1 MSAGQH
7 GDPGGP
13 ASDQD
18 RSGPTALRLLVGTQ
32 LRRLREASGLTREA
46 AAEVIRGSGAKM
58 SRLETGRVGFKRRDV
73 ADLLTMYGVTDGPV
87 REAMLSLAERANEP
101 GWWHRYND
109 IMPDWL
115 VTYVGLEQA
124 AAIIRC
130 YETQFVPG
138 LLQTEAYAQTVIDLG
153 QAADAD
159 EVKQRVALRMHRQQL
174 LDAPQPPDYW
184 AVVDEAVLR
193 RNLGGRQVMRD
204 QLDYVLEASERPNI
218 TVQVVPFDRS
228 DAAAV
233 GGPFTLLHFAE
244 PDLPDIVYLE
254 QLTSALYLDK
264 RVDVEIYVKIVD
276 RLAAG
281 ALTPRRSTALIASVR
296 DSL

>member
-233 GGPFTLLHFAE
+233 GGPFTVLHFAE